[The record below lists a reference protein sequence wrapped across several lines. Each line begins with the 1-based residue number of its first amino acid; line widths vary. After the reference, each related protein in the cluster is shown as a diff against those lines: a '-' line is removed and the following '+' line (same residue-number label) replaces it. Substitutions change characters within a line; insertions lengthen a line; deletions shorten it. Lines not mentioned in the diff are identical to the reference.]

1 MPNEKPIGV
10 AFADPELVAGTT
22 ITGAAISG
30 GTISSATISGG
41 TLASPTI
48 TSGSVGVTSLN
59 LDVAKPAAAGSTR
72 ADATAL
78 TASFSW
84 VTAADATKGVVL
96 PAPAAGRVVVIKND
110 DTANAILKVYAPGSA
125 KINGVAGSTAF
136 SMAAKTAGFFVAYD
150 ATDWFSVPLVAS

>member
-1 MPNEKPIGV
+1 MPNTKPVGV
-10 AFADPELVAGTT
+10 AYADPELVSGTT

-30 GTISSATISGG
+30 GTLSGAAISGG
-41 TLASPTI
+41 TL
-48 TSGSVGVTSLN
+48 SGAVVSSLN

-96 PAPAAGRVVVIKND
+96 PAPTAGRVIAIKND
-110 DTANAILKVYAPGSA
+110 DTANAALKVYAPGSA
-125 KINGVAGSTAF
+125 QINGVAGSTAF
-136 SMAAKTAGFFVAYD
+136 SMAAKTACFFVAYD
-150 ATDWFSVPLVAS
+150 TTDWFSIPLVAS

>member
-1 MPNEKPIGV
+1 MPNTKPVGV
-10 AFADPELVAGTT
+10 AYADPELVSGTT

-30 GTISSATISGG
+30 GTLSG
-41 TLASPTI
+41 AVVS
-48 TSGSVGVTSLN
+48 SLN

-96 PAPAAGRVVVIKND
+96 PAPTAGRVIAIKND
-110 DTANAILKVYAPGSA
+110 DTANAALKVYAPGSA
-125 KINGVAGSTAF
+125 QINGVAGSTAF
-136 SMAAKTAGFFVAYD
+136 SMAAKTACFFVAYD
-150 ATDWFSVPLVAS
+150 TTDWFSIPLVAS

>member
-1 MPNEKPIGV
+1 MPNTKPVGV
-10 AFADPELVAGTT
+10 AFADPELVSGTT

-30 GTISSATISGG
+30 GTITDANISGG
-41 TLASPTI
+41 TIASPTI

-59 LDVAKPAAAGSTR
+59 LNVAKPAAAGSTR

-78 TASFSW
+78 TASFNW
-84 VTAADATKGVVL
+84 VTAADAAKGVVL
-96 PAPAAGRVVVIKND
+96 PAPTAGRVVVLKND

-125 KINGVAGSTAF
+125 QINGVAGSTAF
-136 SMAAKTAGFFVAYD
+136 SMAAKTACFFVAYD

>member
-1 MPNEKPIGV
+1 MPNTKPVGV
-10 AFADPELVAGTT
+10 AYADPELVSGTT

-30 GTISSATISGG
+30 GTLSG
-41 TLASPTI
+41 AVVS
-48 TSGSVGVTSLN
+48 SLN

-96 PAPAAGRVVVIKND
+96 PAPTAGRVIAIKND

-125 KINGVAGSTAF
+125 QINSVAGSTAF
-136 SMAAKTAGFFVAYD
+136 SMAAKTACFFVAYD
-150 ATDWFSVPLVAS
+150 TTDWFSIPLVAS

>member
-1 MPNEKPIGV
+1 MPNTKPVGV
-10 AFADPELVAGTT
+10 AFSDPELVAGTT
-22 ITGAAISG
+22 ITGA
-30 GTISSATISGG
+30 TISSSTIASG
-41 TLASPTI
+41 TLTNASV
-48 TSGSVGVTSLN
+48 SV
-59 LDVAKPAAAGSTR
+59 DVAKPAAAGSTR

-84 VTAADATKGVVL
+84 VTGADATKGVVL
-96 PAPAAGRVVVIKND
+96 PAPTAGRLVVLKND

-136 SMAAKTAGFFVAYD
+136 SMAAKTACWFVAYD